1 MNVDAP
7 DKSAKNFVYCL
18 MPPLSIFGGYHLA
31 PTAILDF
38 QDGRH
43 HNIINTNIS
52 ASKKLFFGSKN
63 TFSRST
69 NSIMPFTKVS
79 DG

>member
-1 MNVDAP
+1 M
-7 DKSAKNFVYCL
+7 
-18 MPPLSIFGGYHLA
+18 

-52 ASKKLFFGSKN
+52 ASKKLLITILGLKIHLQGQLCHLPKCQMVNYLEKRELFFDYKH
-63 TFSRST
+63 
-69 NSIMPFTKVS
+69 
-79 DG
+79 